1 MASLS
6 SLLTV
11 LLALLPA
18 PEAVPGWS
26 LPEAP
31 RTYAAESLY
40 EYIDGSADLYH
51 SYGFRGAAVRDY
63 RGADGG
69 WITVDIYDMGRP
81 LHAFGIYG
89 AEQPPEAAKRA
100 IGAQGYAEDA
110 LIAFWQGPY
119 YVKVSLVDGGDARS
133 LEALAR
139 AVASGMTSSTDPPC
153 ELSRLPAKH
162 RIADSE
168 RYVKQSAL
176 GHKFLTEV
184 VSAQYRL
191 GKPAAALHIADLG
204 EAEAAAAGFE
214 KLRLFESKTG
224 EGLTDVP
231 ALGEAAFAVR
241 DPYYGE
247 MVAARQGQHL
257 YLAMSEGAARG
268 ELADLIT
275 SSLSPPEQEQ
285 GGCCRVAG

>member
-1 MASLS
+1 MSLS
-6 SLLTV
+6 SFLV
-11 LLALLPA
+11 ALLALLPA
-18 PEAVPGWS
+18 PDAVPGWT

-31 RTYAAESLY
+31 RTYTAETLY

-51 SYGFRGAAVRDY
+51 SYGFRVAAVGDY

-89 AEQPPEAAKRA
+89 AEQPPDAAKCA
-100 IGAQGYAEDA
+100 LGAQGYVEDA

-119 YVKVSLVDGGDARS
+119 YVKVSLVEGGDARS
-133 LEALAR
+133 LEALAG
-139 AVASGMTSSTDPPC
+139 AVASGMKGSTDLPC
-153 ELSRLPAKH
+153 ELTRLPAKH

-184 VSAQYRL
+184 VSAEYQL
-191 GKPAAALHIADLG
+191 GERRATLCIADLG

-224 EGLTDVP
+224 EGLTNVP
-231 ALGEAAFAVR
+231 GLAEAAFAVR
-241 DPYYGE
+241 DPYHGE
-247 MVAARQGQHL
+247 TVAARRGRYL
-257 YLAMSEGAARG
+257 YLAMSEKVERG
-268 ELADLIT
+268 ELAALIA
-275 SSLSPPEQEQ
+275 SALNPPAQAQ